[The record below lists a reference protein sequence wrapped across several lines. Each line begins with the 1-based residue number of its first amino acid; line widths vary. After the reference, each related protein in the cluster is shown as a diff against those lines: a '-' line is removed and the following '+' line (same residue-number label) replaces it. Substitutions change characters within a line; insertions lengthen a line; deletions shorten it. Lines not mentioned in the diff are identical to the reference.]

1 MSAHILNRCKT
12 CGNTWFPRGFD
23 FSRECPSCRGGDVD
37 LKGPL
42 YLAVLIAIAIGAGLF
57 WASDRP
63 HRSAQNTATP
73 AASPTPS
80 RLHHPAESKPTMA
93 SLPIVIRTEADG
105 RREALRLYPD
115 LGVAN
120 SPLNREFV
128 IRYQSYKR
136 LEPDFFDNPA
146 WPVILVKEAANVVG
160 EQAKLQ

>member
-1 MSAHILNRCKT
+1 
-12 CGNTWFPRGFD
+12 
-23 FSRECPSCRGGDVD
+23 VD
-37 LKGPL
+37 LAGRF
-42 YLAVLIAIAIGAGLF
+42 YLVLLVVIALGAGIF

-63 HRSAQNTATP
+63 HRSAKNSATP
-73 AASPTPS
+73 VATPTPA
-80 RLHHPAESKPTMA
+80 RFHHTVESKPAMV
-93 SLPIVIRTEADG
+93 SLPIVIHTEADG

-128 IRYQSYKR
+128 VRYQSYKR

-160 EQAKLQ
+160 EQSKVQ